1 MSVQEKIISE
11 LHSYAG
17 DIFKELTLPVKGSA
31 VSPAFRGSA
40 ATPGV
45 RITAAALTGFRLKD
59 REKITFEL
67 LESDT
72 WKGPFFNRE
81 IISVVSGPITFF
93 AGDEIMSYVP
103 GTGLKRYLKL
113 KVSDNADLSAVAIT
127 AYLVRKG

>member
-1 MSVQEKIISE
+1 MSVPEEIISE

-17 DIFKELTLPVKGSA
+17 DIFKELTLPARGHA
-31 VSPAFRGSA
+31 VSPGFRGTA
-40 ATPGV
+40 AGSGI
-45 RITAAALTGFRLKD
+45 RITAAALTSFRLKD
-59 REKITFEL
+59 GEKITFEL

-72 WKGPFFNRE
+72 WKGPFYNRE

-93 AGDEIMSYVP
+93 AGDEIMSYAP

-113 KVSDNADLSAVAIT
+113 KVSDNTDLSSVAIT